1 MIHLHTVLCNIL
13 LYMCHWCLIMSLLVI
28 FKLFQPGLHEL
39 YLLVLYLFNLR
50 RGQTR
55 ALLFLRKA
63 KRIPVMYAW
72 INQDVGF

>member
-1 MIHLHTVLCNIL
+1 MYLR
-13 LYMCHWCLIMSLLVI
+13 CLILSLVVI
-28 FKLFQPGLHEL
+28 FKLFQPSLHEFN
-39 YLLVLYLFNLR
+39 LLALYLFYLG

-63 KRIPVMYAW
+63 KRIPVVHGR